1 MSKKNAWIVPV
12 IIGAVLVLVGFCM
25 KMPGGA
31 LTTYGSLDGESTEYY
46 TFDDTYSAIDEYVGG
61 DAYNYII
68 GASLVAGKI
77 AGTMTT
83 KAICIVGGFMCIAFG
98 VALLMLT
105 QPDSKK
111 QAPAQHAL
119 PAKTETIE
127 VSTEL
132 VQPTTEASIHAE

>member
-1 MSKKNAWIVPV
+1 MSKKNAWMVPV
-12 IIGAVLVLVGFCM
+12 FIGFLLVLAGICIR
-25 KMPGGA
+25 MPGGA
-31 LTTYGSLDGESTEYY
+31 LTTYKSLDGESTDYF

-111 QAPAQHAL
+111 QAPAQYAL
-119 PAKTETIE
+119 PSQTETANVPE
-127 VSTEL
+127 EP
-132 VQPTTEASIHAE
+132 VQPTVEASIHAE